1 MQRQTIPLDLGLF
14 EDRLQRLKE
23 QIEDHLPP
31 GGRQPRIVIISKYLS
46 PEDSQLLRENGHLP
60 LGENRAQELIA
71 RSEPGVGREDW
82 HFVGHL
88 QRNKISQVVPRIG
101 MLHSLDSPRIA
112 KAVHQWLEDR
122 DTRQLPCLVQVN
134 ISGEEKK
141 GGLDPSRALLEIPRW
156 VEEFPALR
164 IEGLMTMA
172 PRGPAERCRG
182 VFRMLRDLRD
192 RLQEEIDHSGKGS
205 FEQLSMGMSSDWE
218 IAVEEGATML
228 RIGRMLYGDHA

>member
-1 MQRQTIPLDLGLF
+1 MQRKIIPLDLGKF
-14 EDRLQRLKE
+14 EDRLHRLRK
-23 QIEDHLPP
+23 QIEGHLPA
-31 GGRQPRIVIISKYLS
+31 GGRQPEIVIISKYLS
-46 PEDSQLLRENGHLP
+46 PEDAQLLQEKGYLP

-71 RSEPGVGREDW
+71 RSEPGVGRDDW

-88 QRNKISQVVPRIG
+88 QRNKISQVIPRIG

-112 KAVHQWLEDR
+112 RAVNRWLEEK
-122 DTRQLPCLVQVN
+122 DTRELSCLVQIN

-141 GGLDPSRALLEIPRW
+141 GGLDPAQALVEVPRW

-172 PRGPAERCRG
+172 PRGPAEACRG

-192 RLQEEIDHSGKGS
+192 RLREEIAPGEDGIFRH
-205 FEQLSMGMSSDWE
+205 LSMGMSSDWE
-218 IAVEEGATML
+218 IAVEEGATIL
-228 RIGRMLYGDHA
+228 RIGRMLYGDQD